1 MTIPELRRQLIAY
14 NEAYRKG
21 EPLVTDVEYDGL
33 VDELRR
39 RNPDD
44 EFFVFYLT

>member
-14 NEAYRKG
+14 NTAYRKG
-21 EPLVTDVEYDGL
+21 EPLIADAEYDTL
-33 VDELRR
+33 VEELRR

-44 EFFVFYLT
+44 EE